1 MDSTTQTQTPSQTQT
16 QMPTSA
22 PATAGTRRSV
32 SIFLSRNTKTYNSK
46 LIINMPFPQSSGWM
60 PAYSSLQAQK
70 RTGAVAERRT
80 SMSDQYHKG
89 GMFSQFFHNN
99 FGRDAK

>member
-1 MDSTTQTQTPSQTQT
+1 MDSATQTQTPTQTQT

-22 PATAGTRRSV
+22 PATAGTRR
-32 SIFLSRNTKTYNSK
+32 R
-46 LIINMPFPQSSGWM
+46 SSGWM

>member
-1 MDSTTQTQTPSQTQT
+1 
-16 QMPTSA
+16 
-22 PATAGTRRSV
+22 
-32 SIFLSRNTKTYNSK
+32 
-46 LIINMPFPQSSGWM
+46 SSGWM